1 MTASDFIAE
10 LHKRS
15 QVLDLGDGIRL
26 TPIQEKTKPYRWIR
40 YQHLK
45 WTGDLVHYEISFGG
59 YNLYI
64 HLHDERADRECGEV
78 FRRKIKEIADVH
90 SDIVSHSGKID
101 GWLYEVT
108 MRRPIKC
115 GRGSWEG
122 KFEEIQSEI
131 EDALRELYDLYEPL
145 LQVALSIFERSDLD
159 GLMAVKEFVVE
170 KMVTNDEFLQRLC
183 RETMPLSI
191 GDVTLEVLSKDKG
204 RRYCQYHKK
213 RFNGDVH
220 YEVLRV
226 KGGIQVALH
235 DEREDPDDYKL
246 RKHLE
251 RLADEHK
258 LMLEEDNCIG
268 ISGLPIKCFRD
279 FDSIKADVEVQ
290 MKYLYDVFEQSI
302 DNAARAQQNG
312 MEFWDVGH
320 EPIKLHT
327 QSQKIYDAGSTCEE
341 VEMVRKLV
349 KDLLVAEGLSIPSY
363 QRKYCW
369 VRKQIE
375 GLLDSIWN
383 FPWNQQKETQ
393 RLHLGTVVLHQ
404 TSKGFD
410 VVDGQQRLITLS
422 ILYKLAG
429 VRVFDGDL
437 ECKYSLL
444 GTTTPDGNVQLHVY
458 WASRII
464 REWLA
469 SHDECKKF
477 WLERMQVDVIVV
489 NGDENVGKAYT
500 FFNAI
505 NSAGKKLSDYDLLK
519 AQHLRYLSDNDP
531 KGFLASEWD
540 DFSQEKV
547 KTFGGEEAF
556 LADELMDITLYRL
569 RCWGRN
575 RKISSERHH
584 VFDHYSAYEA
594 LAGDLG
600 LVISRNELDAGLG
613 GGRQFFG
620 YIRQFSETYRRFLGK
635 PAVKSLHDF
644 SDAWRHTVILN
655 IIRALLFFYYC
666 KFGDVCLDDALL
678 FITERIGRIRAEN
691 TRIVADR
698 ILQQSQIPPH
708 TIEAL
713 DESPSPE
720 YFFHYC
726 IMPTNRYAYT
736 GNDDKKPWHIK
747 PAFWNAKKELYK
759 KVESRLSYTE
769 ELGRIYNVK

>member
-1 MTASDFIAE
+1 MTARDFIAE
-10 LHKRS
+10 LHHMA
-15 QVLDLGDGIRL
+15 QFLDLGDGIKL
-26 TPIQEKTKPYRWIR
+26 TAIQEERPDRNWIR
-40 YQHLK
+40 YQHSRYGEGLI
-45 WTGDLVHYEISFGG
+45 HYEISASPSVW
-59 YNLYI
+59 YDLRI
-64 HLHDERADRECGEV
+64 HLHDERTDREKGDIL
-78 FRRKIKEIADVH
+78 RRKMEEIADCH
-90 SDIVSHSGKID
+90 AEILSHSKKLND
-101 GWLYEVT
+101 WRFDVT
-108 MRRPIKC
+108 MKQHVNWIWDGNRN
-115 GRGSWEG
+115 
-122 KFEEIQSEI
+122 FEEIKKDVENV
-131 EDALRELYDLYEPL
+131 LRELFDLYEPL
-145 LQVALSIFERSDLD
+145 LQKVLPAFERGETD
-159 GLMAVKEFVVE
+159 GIAAVKSFVVKQILTNGEFVR
-170 KMVTNDEFLQRLC
+170 RLC
-183 RETMPLSI
+183 REEIPLPIGNITM
-191 GDVTLEVLSKDKG
+191 GVLKNDEELQW
-204 RRYCQYHKK
+204 CQYHEN
-213 RFNGDVH
+213 RFKGLIH

-226 KGGIQVALH
+226 KGGVQVALR
-235 DEREDPDDYKL
+235 DERDVLNDDKL

-251 RLADEHK
+251 RLAEEHN
-258 LMLEEDNCIG
+258 LMRGVDNGIG
-268 ISGLPIKCFRD
+268 IYGQLIKCFRD
-279 FDSIKADVEVQ
+279 FDSIKADVEIQ

-302 DNAARAQQNG
+302 DNAERAQQNG
-312 MEFWDVGH
+312 MEFLGV
-320 EPIKLHT
+320 EPINLHT
-327 QSQKIYDAGSTCEE
+327 QSQKIYDAGSTCQE
-341 VEMVRKLV
+341 VEMIRKLV
-349 KDLLVAEGLSIPSY
+349 KDLLVAEGLTIPPY

-375 GLLDSIWN
+375 GLLDSIWY
-383 FPWNQQKETQ
+383 FPWDEGKKAQ
-393 RLHLGTVVLHQ
+393 RLHLGTVVLHR
-404 TSKGFD
+404 TNGGFD

-429 VRVFDGDL
+429 VKVFDGDQ

-444 GTTTPDGNVQLHVY
+444 GTTTTDGNVQLHVY

-469 SHDECKKF
+469 SHEKCDGF

-489 NGDENVGKAYT
+489 NGDENIGKAYT

-531 KGFLASEWD
+531 KRFLASEWD

-547 KTFGGEEAF
+547 MTFGGEEAF

-594 LAGDLG
+594 LAGDFG

-620 YIRQFSETYRRFLGK
+620 YVRQFSETYRRFLEK

-644 SDAWRHTVILN
+644 SDAWRHTVLLN

-666 KFGDVCLDDALL
+666 KFDDVCLDDALL

-698 ILQQSQIPPH
+698 ILQKSQIPPH

-736 GNDDKKPWHIK
+736 GNDDKNPWHIK
-747 PAFWNAKKELYK
+747 RAFWDAKKELYK
-759 KVESRLSYTE
+759 TVESRLSYTK
-769 ELGRIYNVK
+769 ELGRIYNAK